1 MDVRLDNDTISRK
14 ITVSTEYGE
23 NELEYFR
30 AKPLL
35 YYLIQRANSNYL
47 KNYVRL
53 IAVITGV
60 LRGYLPMVYFLKGF
74 FPGDNLYEVIIIVIL
89 NLMLIIFYY
98 HATVYILQSIL
109 DFRRKI
115 YLMECLKRMIY
126 KNKASTKRYVPNINI
141 LDITSAF
148 TWYKMRRVVRYYG
161 HNMTVRHE
169 ILIPAIFLY
178 MIFIYMFNWI
188 KNLDIIGQ
196 KEGSIIAEITPV
208 LYVDYVVFTV
218 VILFLFLTIAWVN
231 YYTLLHIVAIQRVK
245 VFINDLRW
253 FSEHFFDAPN
263 KGYSIA

>member
-1 MDVRLDNDTISRK
+1 MVSEDSLDRK
-14 ITVSTEYGE
+14 VTVTTEYGE
-23 NELEYFR
+23 SQLEYFR

-53 IAVITGV
+53 IAVITGIA
-60 LRGYLPMVYFLKGF
+60 RGYLPMVYYLGGF
-74 FPGDNLYEVIIIVIL
+74 FAGDNTYEVIIIIVL
-89 NLMLIIFYY
+89 NLTLVIFYY
-98 HATVYILQSIL
+98 HSTVYILQSIL

-126 KNKASTKRYVPNINI
+126 KNKSSTKRYVPNINI

-188 KNLDIIGQ
+188 KNLNIVEHKIG
-196 KEGSIIAEITPV
+196 SFIDEITPV
-208 LYVDYVVFTV
+208 LYVDYVVFSA
-218 VILFLFLTIAWVN
+218 VILFMFLTIAWVN
-231 YYTLLHIVAIQRVK
+231 YYTLLHIVAI
-245 VFINDLRW
+245 
-253 FSEHFFDAPN
+253 
-263 KGYSIA
+263 